1 MLFRWKRK
9 HSHTYYT
16 HTHTLWLPLKLAT
29 NGTELWKTKRRQC
42 KHQERWYYENEWM
55 NEEQLLVFFPLVWL
69 FYIMAR
75 THCTSATRFIHV
87 FAISP
92 FFLCSIFF
100 AVRIKFPP
108 DEKNRV
114 LFFFSP
120 CCKTTNITPTPY
132 NRCAHRHIITDT
144 LRRRLLRV
152 YTIPFAFLST
162 LCGWPKLMKPS
173 KWEIVSKFFYRS
185 ISIHFDL
192 DVEFSR
198 CLICFIANLNCNW
211 ILLLSHITERR
222 F

>member
-16 HTHTLWLPLKLAT
+16 HTHTLWLPLKLAP

-42 KHQERWYYENEWM
+42 KHHERWYYENEWM

-132 NRCAHRHIITDT
+132 NRCAHPHIISQIHSDGDCSVCTQFH
-144 LRRRLLRV
+144 LLFFQLFVGGPTRWNRV
-152 YTIPFAFLST
+152 NEKLCQSFFIVPFQFILIWMSSSVDV
-162 LCGWPKLMKPS
+162 WF
-173 KWEIVSKFFYRS
+173 VS
-185 ISIHFDL
+185 
-192 DVEFSR
+192 
-198 CLICFIANLNCNW
+198 
-211 ILLLSHITERR
+211 LLS
-222 F
+222 